1 MAYNNSQ
8 AGRTDTTSMQAVPLQ
23 VFEGKVVYDGTAIT
37 TTDYT
42 RIACGFKPKYIRW
55 LNLTD
60 RIQIEWYEG
69 MTSSQ
74 NLLTVAAGT
83 RTLDTT
89 ALAVVVDD
97 RGFSIL
103 QDGTL
108 AAIVA
113 SKTCVFFAHG

>member
-1 MAYNNSQ
+1 MAYNTTH
-8 AGRTDTTSMQAVPLQ
+8 TDVVSICSVPMQFA
-23 VFEGKVVYDGTAIT
+23 EGTVTYDATAIT

-42 RIACGFKPKYIRW
+42 RIACGFKPRYIRW

-60 RIQIEWYEG
+60 RIQIEWWEG
-69 MTSSQ
+69 MTASQ
-74 NLLTVAAGT
+74 NLRTVAAGT

-89 ALAVVVDD
+89 ASAVVVDD

-108 AAIVA
+108 AAILA
-113 SKTCVFFAHG
+113 SKTCVFEARA

>member
-1 MAYNNSQ
+1 MAYNTTH
-8 AGRTDTTSMQAVPLQ
+8 TDTLAAASVPLQ
-23 VFEGKVVYDGTAIT
+23 FYEGKVVYDATAIT

-42 RIACGFKPKYIRW
+42 RIACGFKPKYVCW

-74 NLLTVAAGT
+74 VLLTVAAGT

-89 ALAVVVDD
+89 ASALVVDE
-97 RGFSIL
+97 RGFSVL
-103 QDGTL
+103 QDATL
-108 AAIVA
+108 AAILA
-113 SKTCVFFAHG
+113 SKTCVFRAFG

>member
-1 MAYNNSQ
+1 MAYNTTQ
-8 AGRTDTTSMQAVPLQ
+8 TGRTDTVAPQSVPMQFV
-23 VFEGKVVYDGTAIT
+23 EGKVVYDATAIT

-42 RIACGFKPKYIRW
+42 RIAVGFKPKYIKW

-69 MTSSQ
+69 MTASQ
-74 NLLTVAAGT
+74 VLLTVAAGT

-89 ALAVVVDD
+89 ANAVVVDD

-108 AAIVA
+108 AAIAA
-113 SKTCVFFAHG
+113 SKTCCFTVFG